1 MFHLHRCTSRI
12 DTRTFASHYF
22 YKWPSQVF
30 YFFFTRLYANVTSLT
45 VSGSDLDNLMCEIK
59 NHLLA
64 VYKWLCSNKLT
75 LYLTKTKYLI
85 FMPCQKEN
93 YNLYPPSSVVN
104 VHLEKSSFMSDT
116 LVCILTVTSLGVTI
130 YIDYICGKISKNINI
145 MVKLKQCV
153 PKATL
158 ISLYYSLIY
167 P

>member
-1 MFHLHRCTSRI
+1 
-12 DTRTFASHYF
+12 
-22 YKWPSQVF
+22 
-30 YFFFTRLYANVTSLT
+30 
-45 VSGSDLDNLMCEIK
+45 MCGIK

-116 LVCILTVTSLGVTI
+116 LVCTLTVTSLGVTI

-158 ISLYYSLIY
+158 ISLYYSLI
-167 P
+167 

>member
-1 MFHLHRCTSRI
+1 MPFIIFINALLKSS
-12 DTRTFASHYF
+12 A
-22 YKWPSQVF
+22 
-30 YFFFTRLYANVTSLT
+30 FFFTQLYVDDTPLT

-85 FMPCQKEN
+85 FMPSQKET

-130 YIDYICGKISKNINI
+130 Y
-145 MVKLKQCV
+145 
-153 PKATL
+153 
-158 ISLYYSLIY
+158 
-167 P
+167 